1 MLINKKFFQFK
12 RWLATNKK
20 LVHLFKNASWLFGEK
35 VLRASIV
42 LVVGIWM
49 ARYLGSEQ
57 FGVFNYALSFVAL
70 FSTVASLGLDGVVIR
85 DLVDRPEIKNKIMGT
100 ALGLRLSGT
109 VISIFFLMVST
120 LFIAKSSTTNTI
132 IYIIAGA
139 SLFQAFNVID
149 MYFQSKVMGRYSV
162 YASIISLTLSG
173 ALKIGMIFL
182 GADLIF
188 FALSVPIE
196 AAILATAYLYLYS
209 VYQKTY
215 ERVNEHQFNWKFD
228 SSLARSLLKQSFP
241 LLLSGGASIINMRMD
256 QVLLGSMTNFS
267 VVGNYA
273 VAVRLSELW
282 FVLPGV
288 IGASIFPSII
298 ESKRRGAGIYA
309 ERVVLTIKTMALFA
323 IPFAALVTI
332 FSGPIIGLLY
342 GSQYQDAAFYLAI
355 HIWSGVPYLVLF
367 VYSQVAIIENLT
379 KLTFYIS
386 LYAIAIN
393 LILNYFLIPI
403 YGGTAAVCVTLIV
416 AWTSV
421 LATIILV
428 DRKAKIIL
436 KKWAY

>member
-1 MLINKKFFQFK
+1 MRRLHTLLQRSTWMNPNNGFV
-12 RWLATNKK
+12 RL
-20 LVHLFKNASWLFGEK
+20 LKNASWLLGEK
-35 VLRASIV
+35 VMRAGIV

-70 FSTVASLGLDGVVIR
+70 FSIVASLGLDGVVIR
-85 DLVDRPEIKNKIMGT
+85 ELVDKPEHKNTILGT
-100 ALGLRLSGT
+100 AFGLRLSGAL
-109 VISIFFLMVST
+109 ISILCLTIATFY
-120 LFIAKSSTTNTI
+120 IAKDSATNII

-139 SLFQAFNVID
+139 SLFQALNVVD

-162 YASIISLTLSG
+162 YASIISLILSG
-173 ALKIGMIFL
+173 VLKIALIFL

-188 FALSVPIE
+188 FALSVPVE
-196 AAILATAYLYLYS
+196 AAILALAYLYLYS
-209 VYQKTY
+209 VYQKNY
-215 ERVNEHQFNWKFD
+215 EYASRHQFNWKFD
-228 SSLARSLLKQSFP
+228 SGLASSLLKQSFP
-241 LLLSGGASIINMRMD
+241 LMLSGGASIINMRMD

-298 ESKRRGAGIYA
+298 ESKKRGSEIYA
-309 ERVVLTIKTMALFA
+309 DRVTIIIKTMALFA
-323 IPFAALVTI
+323 IPFAILVTI
-332 FSGPIIGLLY
+332 FSSPIINLLY
-342 GSQYQDAAFYLAI
+342 GPQYQDAAFYLAV

-386 LYAIAIN
+386 LYAIAVN

-403 YGGTAAVCVTLIV
+403 YGGSAAVCVTLIV

-421 LATIILV
+421 LATIFLV
-428 DRKAKIIL
+428 DRKAQIL
-436 KKWAY
+436 RKWAQ